1 MTAHFQFFMILGA
14 AILLLIIFALLKKGQ
29 MSVKYSLL
37 WLALAH
43 GGALGGVHA
52 GQCQQVVCQGS
63 GITGRGT

>member
-37 WLALAH
+37 WLALA
-43 GGALGGVHA
+43 
-52 GQCQQVVCQGS
+52 VVQNISYPFLQGN
-63 GITGRGT
+63 TQM